1 MLLHQRLSMS
11 NQQFV
16 KNTNTPP
23 KDSPLWQVG
32 EGWKRSAKGNDY
44 TKLAQITDVDLGVA
58 LCKQI
63 EATRKEP
70 IEYVKHFFVPNQAQD
85 GNLLVYAFQDLKSA
99 ESKAKYEKAGTVPAE
114 LDFRV
119 EGQIEEV
126 TTRGE
131 NQNQLTTTTTTS
143 QQLPTQISGTATSG
157 TIKSKPV
164 TTGRTIEV
172 VTDVTPIKVGD
183 ISAIGEAE
191 QRGLYVLPIIHVGN
205 NRFCFENKDG
215 DYILLYGRIISVK
228 VGDN

>member
-1 MLLHQRLSMS
+1 MLLHQWLSMS
-11 NQQFV
+11 NQTFV

-23 KDSPLWQVG
+23 KSSPLWTVG
-32 EGWKRSAKGNDY
+32 EGWKTSKNGNDY

-70 IEYVKHFFVPNQAQD
+70 IEYVKHYFVPNQAQD
-85 GNLLVYAFQDLKSA
+85 GNFLVYAFQDLKSA
-99 ESKAKYEKAGTVPAE
+99 EGKAKYEKAGTVPAE

-131 NQNQLTTTTTTS
+131 DQNQVS
-143 QQLPTQISGTATSG
+143 KQLPIQTSNTAASS
-157 TIKSKPV
+157 TIETTKPK

-215 DYILLYGRIISVK
+215 DYILLYGRIINVK

>member
-1 MLLHQRLSMS
+1 MVGMS
-11 NQQFV
+11 NQTFV

-23 KDSPLWQVG
+23 KNSPLWTVG
-32 EGWKRSAKGNDY
+32 EGWKTSKNGNDY
-44 TKLAQITDVDLGVA
+44 TKLAQITDTDLGVE

-70 IEYVKHFFVPNQAQD
+70 IEYIKHYFVPNQAQD
-85 GNLLVYAFQDLKSA
+85 GNFLVYAFQDLKSA

-114 LDFRV
+114 LDFRS
-119 EGQIEEV
+119 ELEEV

-131 NQNQLTTTTTTS
+131 DQNQTIQQSNTTPSSTVETY
-143 QQLPTQISGTATSG
+143 
-157 TIKSKPV
+157 SKPK
-164 TTGRTIEV
+164 TTGRTIDV
-172 VTDVTPIKVGD
+172 VSDVTPIRWDD
-183 ISAIGEAE
+183 IAAIGEAE

-215 DYILLYGRIISVK
+215 ELILLYGRIISVK

>member
-1 MLLHQRLSMS
+1 MS
-11 NQQFV
+11 SKQQFV

-23 KDSPLWQVG
+23 TNSPLWTVG

-85 GNLLVYAFQDLKSA
+85 GNFLVYAFEDLKSA
-99 ESKAKYEKAGTVPAE
+99 ENKAKYEKAGTVPKE
-114 LDFRV
+114 LDFRP
-119 EGQIEEV
+119 EQIEEEI

-131 NQNQLTTTTTTS
+131 DQNQTT
-143 QQLPTQISGTATSG
+143 QQLAPQQSNTVAFGAIETHRE
-157 TIKSKPV
+157 KPKTV
-164 TTGRTIEV
+164 ERTIEV
-172 VTDVTPIKVGD
+172 VDEVIPIAWND
-183 ISAIGEAE
+183 AMAIEKAKE
-191 QRGLYVLPIIHVGN
+191 RGLYILPVDKVGAINFNFVGADDTRTFLFGKIIN
-205 NRFCFENKDG
+205 
-215 DYILLYGRIISVK
+215 VK

>member
-1 MLLHQRLSMS
+1 MVGMS
-11 NQQFV
+11 NQTFV

-23 KDSPLWQVG
+23 NNSPLWTVG

-44 TKLAQITDVDLGVA
+44 TKLAQITDTDLGVE

-70 IEYVKHFFVPNQAQD
+70 IEYIKHYFVPNQAQD
-85 GNLLVYAFQDLKSA
+85 GNFLVYAFQDLKSA
-99 ESKAKYEKAGTVPAE
+99 ENKAKYEKAGTVPAE
-114 LDFRV
+114 LDFRS
-119 EGQIEEV
+119 ELEEV

-131 NQNQLTTTTTTS
+131 DQNQTI
-143 QQLPTQISGTATSG
+143 QQLPVQQSNTATSS
-157 TIKSKPV
+157 TVETYSKPK
-164 TTGRTIEV
+164 TTGRTIDV
-172 VTDVTPIKVGD
+172 VSDVTPIRWDD
-183 ISAIGEAE
+183 IAAIGEAE

-215 DYILLYGRIISVK
+215 ELILLYGRIISVK